1 MKGKQT
7 WKTHVLTSNQIKL
20 LRELCP
26 VVKERFF
33 LAGGT
38 AIALYFGH
46 RLSIDLDFFSL
57 QGFIPSNLLSKLTE
71 KKIKILQ
78 LEKETLHLL
87 IQNTKVSFLCFP
99 YPLLEPLKE
108 IELFSCKIASAKD
121 LAAMKLLA
129 ISQRGSKRD
138 FIDLYA
144 FLQEGFQQKKI
155 FR

>member
-57 QGFIPSNLLSKLTE
+57 QEFIPSNLLSKLTE
-71 KKIKILQ
+71 KN
-78 LEKETLHLL
+78 
-87 IQNTKVSFLCFP
+87 QNFTT
-99 YPLLEPLKE
+99 
-108 IELFSCKIASAKD
+108 
-121 LAAMKLLA
+121 
-129 ISQRGSKRD
+129 
-138 FIDLYA
+138 
-144 FLQEGFQQKKI
+144 
-155 FR
+155 